1 MPFRNTLSSM
11 PSAAESTLDLQ
22 WATIVD
28 VLRHRAAV
36 QPRAVAFTFLSDGE
50 AAESN
55 LTFADLDRKARAMA
69 VSLQE
74 DGMQGE
80 RALLLLPSGLDYIV
94 SFFGCLYA
102 GVAPVPSFP
111 VHFGRLRR
119 EHSWFHGIVADSGSC
134 LAFATPELIA
144 RAEKEAA
151 QEPTIQKL
159 RWVNP
164 GAIQEAQAD
173 RWNFPEPDR
182 NSLAFLQ
189 YTSGSTSTPRGV
201 MVSHGN
207 IMANQ
212 AVIRAA
218 CGTDHESTIVSWLP
232 LYHDMGLIGTVLQAL
247 YLGARLV
254 FMSPARFLRNPALWL
269 QAISTYRGHSSTGP
283 NFAYELCLRK
293 ISQEQKSGLDL
304 KRWKIAVNGAE
315 PVRPETMERFA
326 EAFAECGFDRRAFL
340 PSYGLA
346 ESTLMVTGAR
356 SGSLPETMRVSAR
369 GLEQN
374 VAREP
379 VAGESVRW
387 LAGCGAGDRS
397 QQVRIVNPETFELCP
412 ERTIGETWTSGPSVT
427 QGYWN
432 KPEET
437 EYFFRA
443 RLKNEGDA
451 FFLRTGDLGFLAEDQ
466 LFITG
471 RLKDLIILRGRNLY
485 PQDIELTAQNCDPSM
500 QPGGGAAFVV
510 EVEKEDALVV
520 VQEVQRQQGSDL
532 EKLLAAVR
540 EAVLIDHGIQAH
552 AIALVRSGAIP
563 KTTSGKIRRRHCKE
577 LYLHG
582 QLETLASKTYS
593 PATGEGEASLP
604 GLSRM
609 ELLEMQPNL
618 RQSVAESYLRTRIA
632 SMLKARAEEIPV
644 EQPLPGLGIDSV
656 LAVELAGIVEN
667 LSGARFDPVEILKGC
682 TLEELATAVCQQVSS
697 REERS
702 KPEQREPGEAAHP
715 LSLGQRGLW
724 ILYQAA
730 PQSTVYTLSGAVR
743 TRQLDV
749 DRLRS
754 AFAEVVARH
763 PMLRT
768 TFGMQ
773 AQEPAQFVQRME
785 DFSLDRHFQ
794 CIETPSLEPG
804 ALKGLLKE
812 ESTRPFAL
820 EKEPSVRLKVFFDG
834 SGDHVLLLAL
844 HHIIADMWSIAIV
857 LRDLGALY
865 STGAA
870 NGALAR
876 ESPSYFDFVQWQ
888 ARKLKSAEGEALQ
901 KFWLDELKGELPVLQ
916 MPTDRV
922 RPPMQS
928 YLGSSEALRIAPQV
942 SDMLK
947 QIGRG
952 ENATRFVIFLAA
964 FQLLLHRISGQGEVL
979 LGSPTTGRT
988 QPEFFDVVGYCVNP
1002 VVLRSRYD
1010 SQMNF
1015 LAFLKSSRTT
1025 ALRALEN
1032 QDYPFP
1038 LLVEKLHAERI
1049 PGASPVFQA
1058 MFVWQQAYGSQAE
1071 ALAPL
1076 TLGGK
1081 GIHLRLGDLS
1091 FESVEL
1097 ENTGSQ
1103 FDLTLLMAENGGE
1116 TLGVFKYN
1124 TSLFDPAT
1132 IRNLA
1137 NCFFALLQEIALEPQ
1152 RPVSTLPLLGKAER
1166 EQLISEWR
1174 SLEADAPGSRPRIH
1188 EIFEEEARRHPE
1200 QTALVVGERQL
1211 TYAQLNARAN
1221 QFARHLRTLGVRSE
1235 VTVGL
1240 CLERTVELIVALLG
1254 TWKAGGAYVPFDA
1267 HDPKDRLSWLMQEAS
1282 IGVLVTHESLL
1293 EHLPEQLPT
1302 LVLLDLDLDVI
1313 ALESEEDLNAN
1324 VPLESLGYLIYT
1336 SGSTGNP
1343 KAAMIEHR
1351 SLLNL
1356 RQGLKRAIYDQRE
1369 PGPMRVGLNAPLAFD
1384 SSIKQLLALTLG
1396 HTLFLAP
1403 ESFRRN
1409 GEALLSWIRES
1420 RLDLMDC
1427 TPTQLRLLIEAGFS
1441 DAERVALLIGGEPVP
1456 EEVWSRIAGHKSTL
1470 SYNVYGPT
1478 ECTVDATA
1486 CAVGPESL
1494 PSIGRSLWGTK
1505 VYVLDENLQ
1514 PAAAGAVGEMFIG
1527 GRSVG
1532 RGYFGRPELTAEK
1545 FLPDPFIGESGARM
1559 YRTGDRARFSVD
1571 RKIQFIGR
1579 TDRQVKI
1586 RGFRIELGE
1595 IETALRQCA
1604 GVQDAAVVVR
1614 SRSNG
1619 QKQLIGYV
1627 AANTLHHSN
1636 EYRQLLAKKLPEYMA
1651 PTVVVTVPRIPTN
1664 AHGKRDY
1671 TALPAVDT
1679 AAAEPGLDYV
1689 PPQTALEKELAQLWS
1704 DALLVQPIGVED
1716 NFFALGGDSLQAT
1729 RLIARIQEKYPT
1741 HTALLAPFFQEPTI
1755 KALAQL
1761 ILAPQDG
1768 GIPR

>member
-1 MPFRNTLSSM
+1 MPSRNTLSSM
-11 PSAAESTLDLQ
+11 PGAAESALDLQ
-22 WATIVD
+22 SATIVD

-36 QPRAVAFTFLSDGE
+36 QPQAVAFTFLSDGE
-50 AAESN
+50 AEESS

-69 VSLQE
+69 ASLQE
-74 DGMQGE
+74 DGMQGQ
-80 RALLLLPSGLDYIV
+80 RAMLLLPSGLDYIV

-119 EHSWFHGIVADSGSC
+119 EHSWFRGIVADSGSC
-134 LAFATPELIA
+134 LAFAMPELIT

-151 QEPTIQKL
+151 QEPAIQKL

-164 GAIQEAQAD
+164 EAIDEAQAD
-173 RWNFPEPDR
+173 RWNFSEPAR

-207 IMANQ
+207 IMSNQ
-212 AVIRAA
+212 AMIRAA

-254 FMSPARFLRNPALWL
+254 FMSPARFLQNPALWL

-293 ISQEQKSGLDL
+293 ITREQKAGLDL
-304 KRWKIAVNGAE
+304 KSWKIAVNGAE
-315 PVRPETMERFA
+315 PVRPETMKRFA
-326 EAFAECGFDRRAFL
+326 EAFAECGFDHGAFL

-346 ESTLMVTGAR
+346 EATLMVTGAR
-356 SGSLPETMRVSAR
+356 NGSMAETMQVSAR

-387 LAGCGAGDRS
+387 LAGCGTGDRS
-397 QQVRIVNPETFELCP
+397 QQVRIVNPETGELCP
-412 ERTIGETWTSGPSVT
+412 ERTIGEIWTSGPSVT

-443 RLKNEGDA
+443 RLKNEKEN
-451 FFLRTGDLGFLAEDQ
+451 FFLRTGDLGFLAEGQ

-485 PQDIELTAQNCDPSM
+485 PQDIELTMQNCDPSM

-510 EVEKEDALVV
+510 EVENDDALVV

-532 EKLLAAVR
+532 EKLLTAVR
-540 EAVLIDHGIQAH
+540 EAVLIDHGIQTH
-552 AIALVRSGAIP
+552 AIALVRSGTIP
-563 KTTSGKIRRRHCKE
+563 KTTSGKIRRRHCRE
-577 LYLHG
+577 LYLNG
-582 QLETLASKTYS
+582 QLETLASRTYS

-632 SMLKARAEEIPV
+632 NMLKARVEEIPV

-682 TLEELATAVCQQVSS
+682 TLEELAAAVCQQVSS
-697 REERS
+697 TQERS
-702 KPEQREPGEAAHP
+702 KPEQQEPDGATHP

-724 ILYQAA
+724 ILHQAA
-730 PQSTVYTLSGAVR
+730 PQSTAYTLTGAVHA
-743 TRQLDV
+743 RQLDV

-754 AFAEVVARH
+754 AFAGVVARH

-768 TFGMQ
+768 TFGTQ
-773 AQEPAQFVQRME
+773 AQEPAQSVQRME
-785 DFSLDRHFQ
+785 DFFLDRHFQ

-804 ALKGLLKE
+804 ALKTLLKE
-812 ESTRPFAL
+812 ETTRPFAL
-820 EKEPSVRLKVFFDG
+820 EKEPPIRFKVFFDG

-865 STGAA
+865 SAGAA
-870 NGALAR
+870 NGAAPR
-876 ESPSYFDFVQWQ
+876 ESPSYFNFVQWQ
-888 ARKLKSAEGEALQ
+888 ARKLKSPEGEALQ
-901 KFWLDELKGELPVLQ
+901 KFWLDELKGELPLLQ
-916 MPTDRV
+916 LPTDRV

-928 YLGSSEALRIAPQV
+928 YLGSSEALRIGPQV

-952 ENATRFVIFLAA
+952 ENATRFAIFLAG
-964 FQLLLHRISGQGEVL
+964 FQLLLHRISGQEEVL

-1015 LAFLKSSRTT
+1015 LAFLKSSKTT

-1038 LLVEKLHAERI
+1038 L
-1049 PGASPVFQA
+1049 
-1058 MFVWQQAYGSQAE
+1058 
-1071 ALAPL
+1071 
-1076 TLGGK
+1076 
-1081 GIHLRLGDLS
+1081 
-1091 FESVEL
+1091 
-1097 ENTGSQ
+1097 
-1103 FDLTLLMAENGGE
+1103 MAENDGE

-1137 NCFFALLQEIALEPQ
+1137 NCFSVLLQEIVLEPQ
-1152 RPVSTLPLLGKAER
+1152 RPVSTLPLLSKAER

-1174 SLEADAPGSRPRIH
+1174 FLEADAPGSRPRIH

-1221 QFARHLRTLGVRSE
+1221 QFARHLRALGVRSE

-1267 HDPKDRLSWLMQEAS
+1267 HDPKDRLSWQMQQAS

-1293 EHLPEQLPT
+1293 EHLPEPLPA

-1324 VPLESLGYLIYT
+1324 VPLESLAYLIYT

-1356 RQGLKRAIYDQRE
+1356 RQGLKRAIYDHRE
-1369 PGPMRVGLNAPLAFD
+1369 PGPMRIGLNAPLAFD
-1384 SSIKQLLALTLG
+1384 SSIKQLLTLTLG
-1396 HTLFLAP
+1396 HTLFLAA

-1427 TPTQLRLLIEAGFS
+1427 TPTQLRLLMEAGFS

-1456 EEVWSRIAGHKSTL
+1456 EEVWSRIAGHKSSV

-1579 TDRQVKI
+1579 TDRQVKV

-1595 IETALRQCA
+1595 IETALRQCQ

-1636 EYRQLLAKKLPEYMA
+1636 EYRQLLAKKLPEYMVPA
-1651 PTVVVTVPRIPTN
+1651 VVVTVPRIPTN
-1664 AHGKRDY
+1664 ANGKRDY
-1671 TALPAVDT
+1671 TALPAVDMM
-1679 AAAEPGLDYV
+1679 AAEPGLDYV

-1729 RLIARIQEKYPT
+1729 RLITRIQEKYPT